1 MSGCTEEHGL
11 SAAFA
16 RTGLRGLA
24 RARRFL
30 PHFER
35 ATGALLAVVAVALV
49 LDAIPAPTIGGDA
62 PPATLAET
70 AEPTVLEL
78 YSEACPICQEMMP
91 VVEQVD
97 GGYVVSVGSAAH
109 PMADDHYIQWIEL
122 IADGKVYREHLSPGA
137 PPEATFNVS
146 AGTVTARA
154 YCNLHGLWKS

>member
-1 MSGCTEEHGL
+1 MAIEKNQVYKCGVCGNIVEVVEVG
-11 SAAFA
+11 
-16 RTGLRGLA
+16 GGELA
-24 RARRFL
+24 CCGQ
-30 PHFER
+30 PM
-35 ATGALLAVVAVALV
+35 TQ
-49 LDAIPAPTIGGDA
+49 
-62 PPATLAET
+62 LAENST
-70 AEPTVLEL
+70 DAATEKHV
-78 YSEACPICQEMMP
+78 P